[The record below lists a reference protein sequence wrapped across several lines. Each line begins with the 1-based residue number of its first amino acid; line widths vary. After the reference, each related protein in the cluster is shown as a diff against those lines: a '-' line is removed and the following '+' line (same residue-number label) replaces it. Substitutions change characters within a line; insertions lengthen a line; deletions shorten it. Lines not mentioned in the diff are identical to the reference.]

1 MWCARGDATI
11 KKATGPVGRGWIGTD
26 ARARESGGRAR
37 RGRAR
42 AGARG
47 VDRVRSVVRSVV
59 EEIVVNEFQAY
70 MATERVLFGP
80 DASAGKSSSSKKSS
94 GGRRRAVD
102 ALAETQRKFCAAAR
116 DVIVDPPRCGNLT
129 VVWVSS

>member
-1 MWCARGDATI
+1 M
-11 KKATGPVGRGWIGTD
+11 
-26 ARARESGGRAR
+26 
-37 RGRAR
+37 
-42 AGARG
+42 
-47 VDRVRSVVRSVV
+47 
-59 EEIVVNEFQAY
+59 NEFQAY

-116 DVIVDPPRCGNLT
+116 DVIVDPLDAATSPSSGSPRDR
-129 VVWVSS
+129 SSVENSER